1 MGPADPAADA
11 ALVQTAPHG
20 VDADEWD
27 ALVER
32 GRVSGAVHAE
42 DVTHVFRDVELTGD
56 VLADIQ
62 DAMTSFGIIIDEAV
76 DGGRRRRHA
85 VGDPA

>member
-1 MGPADPAADA
+1 MS
-11 ALVQTAPHG
+11 V
-20 VDADEWD
+20 VEWD
-27 ALVER
+27 ALIER

-62 DAMTSFGIIIDEAV
+62 QAMSAFGITIDDAVEAV
-76 DGGRRRRHA
+76 VDETPSSTCGA
-85 VGDPA
+85 N

>member
-1 MGPADPAADA
+1 M
-11 ALVQTAPHG
+11 V
-20 VDADEWD
+20 EWD
-27 ALVER
+27 ALIER

-62 DAMTSFGIIIDEAV
+62 QAMSAFGITIDDAV
-76 DGGRRRRHA
+76 
-85 VGDPA
+85 

>member
-1 MGPADPAADA
+1 M
-11 ALVQTAPHG
+11 
-20 VDADEWD
+20 EWD
-27 ALVER
+27 ALIER

-62 DAMTSFGIIIDEAV
+62 QAMSAFGITIDDAV
-76 DGGRRRRHA
+76 EGVVDETPSSLRRELIVESRDRARR
-85 VGDPA
+85 